1 MFGSSK
7 NTEETKNLPGTGSG
21 LNAFVKGTL
30 VEGNVRCESD
40 LRIDG
45 SIKGKLIC
53 SAKVIIGPTG
63 SVEGEIKCQNAVVE
77 GHFKGIMQVQELLN
91 VKDTAEIDGEI
102 STGKLLVQSGAKFN
116 VSCKMDQSGNGMS
129 KSMDGKQQN
138 NSADAA
144 AKVLGGKAE
153 VRN

>member
-7 NTEETKNLPGTGSG
+7 NTEETKNLPAAGSS
-21 LNAFVKGTL
+21 LNAFVKGTV

-45 SIKGKLIC
+45 TIKGKLVC
-53 SAKVIIGPTG
+53 TAKVIIGPTG
-63 SVEGEIKCQNAVVE
+63 SVEGEVKCQNAVVE
-77 GHFKGIMQVQELLN
+77 GQFKGIMQVQELLN
-91 VKDTAEIDGEI
+91 VKETADISGEI

-116 VSCKMDQSGNGMS
+116 VSCKMDQNGNGAV
-129 KSMDGKQQN
+129 KNLDTKPQN
-138 NSADAA
+138 NTADAA
-144 AKVLGGKAE
+144 AKVFGGKAE